1 MKDIERIKYYS
12 PIEEKINIISHAIGF
27 ILSIVAFVLLVT
39 HANLHGD
46 VWHIVS
52 FSIFGASL
60 IILYAASTFYHSAKK
75 PFVSEF
81 MSQNLVSITL
91 ILKEYAMSVE
101 KDLTPRKNSVSEQK
115 KKRRFLS
122 PEKKFQIFLESQT
135 DKTPVGEIL
144 RREGIYSTDLA
155 RIRKQVKEAALE
167 RLSVRPGPKRKTVPR
182 ENYEALKREL
192 EEKERALADQ
202 AVELAILRK
211 KTNGGSWER

>member
-1 MKDIERIKYYS
+1 MGGRREPVGRPES
-12 PIEEKINIISHAIGF
+12 PHYRLKR
-27 ILSIVAFVLLVT
+27 
-39 HANLHGD
+39 
-46 VWHIVS
+46 
-52 FSIFGASL
+52 
-60 IILYAASTFYHSAKK
+60 
-75 PFVSEF
+75 
-81 MSQNLVSITL
+81 
-91 ILKEYAMSVE
+91 KEYAMSVKE
-101 KDLTPRKNSVSEQK
+101 DKTFQNDHSVDRK

-135 DKTPVGEIL
+135 GKTPVGEIL

-167 RLSVRPGPKRKTVPR
+167 RLSARPGPKRKTVPR
-182 ENYEALKREL
+182 ENHEALKREL

>member
-1 MKDIERIKYYS
+1 
-12 PIEEKINIISHAIGF
+12 
-27 ILSIVAFVLLVT
+27 
-39 HANLHGD
+39 
-46 VWHIVS
+46 
-52 FSIFGASL
+52 
-60 IILYAASTFYHSAKK
+60 
-75 PFVSEF
+75 
-81 MSQNLVSITL
+81 
-91 ILKEYAMSVE
+91 MSVE

-122 PEKKFQIFLESQT
+122 PEKKFQI